1 MTDYNQM
8 RNHVVGGYMKK
19 LILIVLIMLAIILST
34 TAVIVTQTKQDE
46 NKEILNAQTI
56 AIQFILKGYEEE
68 VRLYTSQMKNTNND
82 GRIAFLIEAEGVNSL
97 THNLFIVV
105 VKNERVELIRQLI

>member
-1 MTDYNQM
+1 
-8 RNHVVGGYMKK
+8 MKK

-46 NKEILNAQTI
+46 AAIEATESNVKEEIFNAHAI

-68 VRLYTSQMKNTNND
+68 VRLYTSQMENTNND
-82 GRIAFLIEAEGVNSL
+82 GKIAFLIEAEGVNSL
-97 THNLFIVV
+97 THNLFIIV
-105 VKNERVELIRQLI
+105 VKNERVELIKQLI